1 MRLDCPDDR
10 SSRPTSTG
18 GGEEVEEDGIWREL
32 KAEEG
37 KLSISSSIILVQNN
51 YKPVV
56 LVALQYLCLES

>member
-1 MRLDCPDDR
+1 M
-10 SSRPTSTG
+10 
-18 GGEEVEEDGIWREL
+18 EEDGIWREL

-56 LVALQYLCLES
+56 LVALQYLCLESRIFTQPCCHVRYDMYHMW